1 MERCSK
7 PATKSLVT
15 GWLRGCSILDCGN
28 PHYIG
33 IWPRT
38 PYNNQPMG
46 VQVII
51 HLGNGI
57 IMRSMTLVI
66 TLINQDLD

>member
-1 MERCSK
+1 MDI
-7 PATKSLVT
+7 
-15 GWLRGCSILDCGN
+15 SISVDVSGLEPIYCMYILSIIYIYWNITQN
-28 PHYIG
+28 PVFFY
-33 IWPRT
+33 
-38 PYNNQPMG
+38 QPTG

-51 HLGNGI
+51 HLGNEI